1 MAIKIKGVTV
11 IDDDRKGYFDTIS
24 VGSQTTGGTTIEV
37 ESTSPAFKVIQ
48 KGTGNAFVVE
58 DELND
63 TTPFIIDSA
72 GNVQIS
78 GNLVVNGT
86 TATVNA
92 TNIALNDPVLLL
104 GGENAPTVN
113 DGKDRGILY
122 RWHDGSNA
130 KLGFFGFDRSGG
142 NLVFWA
148 DATNT
153 NEVISGTQG
162 TVEALTFKSTAATGT
177 SPLAVAST
185 TKVSNL
191 NADLVDGIN
200 FSTPTQW
207 GVTYASSSSNLSST
221 SAGSAGQLLRSSG
234 SGAPS
239 WTTATFPNTAT
250 TTGAILRADGSNW
263 VATTATYPASAGAV
277 GTILRATSTGFVN
290 STATYPDTISQNQ
303 LLYASSSNTI
313 SGLNSASNSILVT
326 SASGAPSFSSTL
338 PQVSITTAVT
348 VPTVFGSTSASGSL
362 QLTSTSNATK
372 GTVYLGT
379 AGDTVRLGNAATFGV
394 VVTNDNFGRM
404 AVTGGTAKQ
413 FLVANSNSSTPT
425 FQTRSP
431 TINFTGDVTGSV
443 TLTDLDGTF
452 NVAMTVDQVDDGT
465 TRGQINVNQASAGPS
480 TLLTFQWPE
489 YTGGEIIV
497 SVLQN
502 GKQQIVKL
510 LVVTDG
516 TNVYLTEYAHTGS
529 AGNATPIDYQLVF
542 YQYQEYGVATVQA
555 ISAGSAASFRGT
567 YTLIKG

>member
-63 TTPFIIDSA
+63 TTPFVIDSA

-92 TNIALNDPVLLL
+92 TNIALNDPILLL

-113 DGKDRGILY
+113 DGKDRGVSY

-191 NADLVDGIN
+191 NADLVDGID

-250 TTGAILRADGSNW
+250 TAGAILRADGSNW

-277 GTILRATSTGFVN
+277 GTILRATTTGFIN
-290 STATYPDTISQNQ
+290 SSTTYPDTVSAYQ

-313 SGLNSASNSILVT
+313 SGLDSASNSILVT
-326 SASGAPSFSSTL
+326 TASGAPSFSKTL
-338 PQVSITTAVT
+338 PQVSIATAVT

-372 GTVYLGT
+372 GTVYLGS
-379 AGDTVRLGNAATFGV
+379 AGDTVRLGNATAFGV
-394 VVTNDNFGRM
+394 VVTNDSAGRIT
-404 AVTGGTAKQ
+404 VTAGTSKQ
-413 FLVANSNSSTPT
+413 FLVSNGTASAPT
-425 FQTRSP
+425 FVTRSP
-431 TINFTGDVTGSV
+431 VISLGSGLSGSV
-443 TLTDLDGTF
+443 ALTDCDGSFTL
-452 NVAMTVDQVDDGT
+452 NATVVADLKTKRSYIDVVQPGVGT
-465 TRGQINVNQASAGPS
+465 SE
-480 TLLTFQWPE
+480 LLTFNTSE
-489 YTGGEIIV
+489 YKSGE
-497 SVLQN
+497 
-502 GKQQIVKL
+502 L
-510 LVVTDG
+510 LVNIVQGAKFEVVKMLFVTDG
-516 TNVYLTEYAHTGS
+516 TDVYAEEYGRIGS
-529 AGNATPIDYQLVF
+529 ASNVVLSANLVS
-542 YQYQEYGVATVQA
+542 GAVT
-555 ISAGSAASFRGT
+555 ISATSTTTLAKIKGT
-567 YTLIKG
+567 YTLIESIN

>member
-24 VGSQTTGGTTIEV
+24 VGSQMTGGTTIEV
-37 ESTSPAFKVIQ
+37 ESTSPALKIIQ

-92 TNIALNDPVLLL
+92 TNIALNDPILLL
-104 GGENAPTVN
+104 GGENVPTVN

-122 RWHDGSNA
+122 RWHDGANG

-142 NLVFWA
+142 NLVFWS

-162 TVEALTFKSTAATGT
+162 TIEAHGFKSTAGTGI
-177 SPLAVAST
+177 SPLIVSST

-191 NADLVDGIN
+191 NADCVDGIDIN
-200 FSTPTQW
+200 TPTQW

-221 SAGSAGQLLRSSG
+221 SAGSAGQLLRSTG
-234 SGAPS
+234 SAAPN
-239 WTTATFPNTAT
+239 WTTATFPSTAT
-250 TTGAILRADGSNW
+250 ATGAILRADGSNW
-263 VATTATYPASAGAV
+263 VATTATYPASVGAV

-290 STATYPDTISQNQ
+290 STASYPDTISQNQ

-362 QLTSTSNATK
+362 QLTSTSSGTK

-379 AGDTVRLGNAATFGV
+379 AGDTVRLGNLTSYGAI
-394 VVTNDNFGRM
+394 VTNDSAGRIT
-404 AVTGGTAKQ
+404 VTTGTSKQ
-413 FLVANSNSSTPT
+413 FLVANGASASPS
-425 FQTRSP
+425 FVTRSP
-431 TINFTGDVTGSV
+431 IINFTGGVTGSV
-443 TLTDLDGTF
+443 TLTDLDGAF
-452 NVAMTVDQVDDGT
+452 NVEMTTAAHTHGISDVTGLQSALDSKAD
-465 TRGQINVNQASAGPS
+465 ASALG
-480 TLLTFQWPE
+480 
-489 YTGGEIIV
+489 
-497 SVLQN
+497 
-502 GKQQIVKL
+502 
-510 LVVTDG
+510 D
-516 TNVYLTEYAHTGS
+516 
-529 AGNATPIDYQLVF
+529 
-542 YQYQEYGVATVQA
+542 
-555 ISAGSAASFRGT
+555 ISAALTAINGA
-567 YTLIKG
+567 